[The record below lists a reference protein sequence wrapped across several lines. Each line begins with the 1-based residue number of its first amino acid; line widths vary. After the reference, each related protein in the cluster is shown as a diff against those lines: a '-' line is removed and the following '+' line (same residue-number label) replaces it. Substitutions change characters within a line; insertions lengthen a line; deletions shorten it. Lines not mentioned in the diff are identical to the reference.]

1 MPTAIC
7 TTGLTPYQI
16 KVPLR
21 YVEFWSPAIIAAIP
35 RSATPPLYPP
45 LLSVDGERE
54 FANPNWNVI
63 GWRVVVSGCGAGY
76 KHYHDIIRDALNDG
90 FVVVELEATF
100 RRVRISLDKLA
111 RW

>member
-1 MPTAIC
+1 MAIC

-35 RSATPPLYPP
+35 RSAMPPLYPP
-45 LLSVDGERE
+45 LLSVDGEQE
-54 FANPNWNVI
+54 FANPNWNII
-63 GWRVVVSGCGAGY
+63 GWCVVVSGCGAGY
-76 KHYHDIIRDALNDG
+76 KHYRGIIRDALNDE

-100 RRVRISLDKLA
+100 RRMRISLDKLA

>member
-1 MPTAIC
+1 M
-7 TTGLTPYQI
+7 
-16 KVPLR
+16 
-21 YVEFWSPAIIAAIP
+21 
-35 RSATPPLYPP
+35 PPLYPP

-54 FANPNWNVI
+54 FANPNWNII
-63 GWRVVVSGCGAGY
+63 GWCVVVSGCGARY
-76 KHYHDIIRDALNDG
+76 KHYRGIIRDALNDG

>member
-35 RSATPPLYPP
+35 RSAMPPLYPP
-45 LLSVDGERE
+45 LLSMDGERE
-54 FANPNWNVI
+54 FANPHWNVI
-63 GWRVVVSGCGAGY
+63 GWHVVVSGCGAGY
-76 KHYHDIIRDALNDG
+76 KHYHSIIRDALNDG